1 MLRQELKEQDG
12 KFFLRVK
19 TRFGFDYYLESGTA
33 DVGTPMAESY
43 LYWTRYLRFARS
55 FRTVKAARAMARL
68 LLEKHGA
75 NVTVVD
81 QDGKVY

>member
-1 MLRQELKEQDG
+1 MVRQRLKEQRG

-33 DVGTPMAESY
+33 DVGTPMTESY
-43 LYWTRYLRFARS
+43 LYWTRYRRFARS
-55 FRTVKAARAMARL
+55 FRTLKAARAMARL

-75 NVTVVD
+75 NVTIVD
-81 QDGKVY
+81 CDGKVF